1 MKDTL
6 TGYRVLDFSTLLP
19 GPLATLMLAEAG
31 AAVTKIEPPGGED
44 MRRFP
49 PFLPDGTGACH
60 TLLNRGKTIL
70 ELDLKAEA
78 GRAALAPLLAEAD
91 VLVEQFRPG
100 VMARLG
106 LSHDAVRAVNPRIV
120 YCSITGFG
128 QTGPRRD
135 RAGHDISYMA
145 ESGLL
150 GLTAGS
156 DGLPILPPVLSAD
169 IAGGTYP
176 AVIRIALALL
186 KREKTGEGAYLDI
199 SMTDMLRPFAWWSV
213 AIREATGR
221 APGAGDWILNGGSPR
236 YGIHATSDGRAVAV
250 GALEDKFWHALCDA
264 VDLPEELRDDR
275 RDPRATREGL
285 ADAFARHPASRWR
298 SVLAVAD
305 CCCAVVEPME
315 DVLASDSRDATLFAS
330 FLR

>member
-1 MKDTL
+1 MRDTL
-6 TGYRVLDFSTLLP
+6 TGYKVLDFSTLLP

-49 PFLPDGTGACH
+49 PFLPDGSGACH
-60 TLLNRGKTIL
+60 ALLNRGKTIL
-70 ELDLKAEA
+70 ELDLKTGE
-78 GRAALAPLLAEAD
+78 GKAALAPLLAEAD
-91 VLVEQFRPG
+91 VVVEQFRPG

-106 LSHDAVRAVNPRIV
+106 LSYNDIRVLNPSVV

-128 QTGPRRD
+128 QTGPMRD

-150 GLTAGS
+150 GLTVGA
-156 DGLPILPPVLSAD
+156 DGVPVLPPVLSAD

-176 AVIRIALALL
+176 AVMRIALALL
-186 KREKTGEGAYLDI
+186 RRERTGAGVHLDI
-199 SMTDMLRPFAWWSV
+199 SMTDALRPFAWWAV
-213 AIREATGR
+213 AIRNATGV
-221 APGAGDWILNGGSPR
+221 APGPGDWLLNGGSPR

-264 VDLPEELRDDR
+264 VGMPDEARNDK
-275 RDPRATREGL
+275 RDPEASRAAL
-285 ADAFARHPASRWR
+285 ADAIAKQSSTHWR
-298 SVLAVAD
+298 PILAAAD
-305 CCCAVVEPME
+305 CCCAVVERME
-315 DVLASDSRDATLFAS
+315 DVLVSNTEYDGLFRS
-330 FLR
+330 FGT